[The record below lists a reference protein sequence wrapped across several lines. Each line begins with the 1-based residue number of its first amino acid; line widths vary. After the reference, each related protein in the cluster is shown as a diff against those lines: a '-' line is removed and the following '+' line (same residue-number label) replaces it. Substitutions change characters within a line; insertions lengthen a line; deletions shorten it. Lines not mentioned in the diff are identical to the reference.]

1 MYNMDKIQYNEKIFN
16 TLIQKNPNSFI
27 DKKKQKQYQ
36 MEIVKYFQVNYQ
48 KKDINII
55 MKLEKKYILIGVLK
69 KINYI
74 YNPKKL
80 WSYSVII
87 LMYTW

>member
-1 MYNMDKIQYNEKIFN
+1 
-16 TLIQKNPNSFI
+16 
-27 DKKKQKQYQ
+27 